1 MGAPLPE
8 AKYEISGVVC
18 DAKLFVIRS
27 NASNMYVYDPQ
38 IDAWTVEINVPSE
51 FFYSPVRDVCT
62 HKGRVVVILQSGTT
76 SVRLAPGYWY
86 LVDLCQD
93 ANELVHDTSNANRYA
108 AESVLLG

>member
-1 MGAPLPE
+1 MTPGLLQQFSA
-8 AKYEISGVVC
+8 IW
-18 DAKLFVIRS
+18 
-27 NASNMYVYDPQ
+27 VYDPRF
-38 IDAWTVEINVPSE
+38 DTWTLEINVPSE
-51 FFYSPVRDVCT
+51 FWYSPVRDVCT